1 MFSFRSVLCSLIVGS
16 FLVACDTESEPT
28 AYCANESALTNQ
40 ISCVEDSFTFY
51 SRQLES
57 TNDFVTAELVAALE
71 IEDRPGQEKKLERLL
86 EEQSNNF
93 EASMSALMDINAEIN
108 DVMTANLELANTA
121 PLNETVLQA
130 ETEAQEITREFDE
143 ASEKLLKKL

>member
-57 TNDFVTAELVAALE
+57 TNDFVTAELLAALE
-71 IEDRPGQEKKLERLL
+71 IESRPGQEKKLERYL
-86 EEQSNNF
+86 EEQSSNF
-93 EASMSALMDINAEIN
+93 DRSMAALMDINAEISGAL
-108 DVMTANLELANTA
+108 TKELELESRI
-121 PLNETVLQA
+121 PLNESVLHA

-143 ASEKLLKKL
+143 LSAKLLKKL